1 MWAAPTDIRNLV
13 DTTHREFGKIDILV
27 NNAATNIAQE
37 PVLQVDEAKFDKMI
51 EVNLKSA
58 FRFIQAV
65 APGMCQ
71 RGSGSIINIA
81 SIAGLR
87 PQFHGMLYSM
97 TKAALIM
104 MTQSYALEL
113 GPQGVR
119 VNAIAPGLVQT
130 VLSEYFWKDE
140 EKLRQVIDE
149 QPIKHLGQPHEIAE
163 VALLRGQRPR
173 SELRWNK
180 DLPMLRTRRRLLQAA
195 TTWPAFHALQAA
207 RKEFWESKDPADWSN
222 EEKRILL
229 GQSPWAREGIVRFEV
244 ERKRA
249 RAPDP
254 TRAWRDREEVF
265 PAPIRAPHPG
275 PSRVCRSVSVRRRF
289 QAPTRA
295 SPCSSGC
302 SRAGKAPK
310 PVRLAGGPE
319 MPEGTARFYVIRL
332 QGMPLLPPPKG
343 RDGESVPNPNQ
354 RHARGH

>member
-1 MWAAPTDIRNLV
+1 MATPPLALAEKVAVVTGASRGIGRAIAELFAREGATVVICGRKPETLLQAAAEMKDCAGRVYPLACHVGRAADIRQLV
-13 DTTHREFGKIDILV
+13 DTTHREFGRIDVLV

-113 GPQGVR
+113 GPKGVR
-119 VNAIAPGLVQT
+119 VNAIAPGLVRT

-140 EKLRQVIDE
+140 EKLRQVIDT

-163 VALLRGQRPR
+163 VALLLATDRGSYLTGQT
-173 SELRWNK
+173 LVV
-180 DLPMLRTRRRLLQAA
+180 DGGRLL
-195 TTWPAFHALQAA
+195 P
-207 RKEFWESKDPADWSN
+207 
-222 EEKRILL
+222 
-229 GQSPWAREGIVRFEV
+229 
-244 ERKRA
+244 
-249 RAPDP
+249 
-254 TRAWRDREEVF
+254 
-265 PAPIRAPHPG
+265 
-275 PSRVCRSVSVRRRF
+275 
-289 QAPTRA
+289 
-295 SPCSSGC
+295 
-302 SRAGKAPK
+302 
-310 PVRLAGGPE
+310 
-319 MPEGTARFYVIRL
+319 
-332 QGMPLLPPPKG
+332 
-343 RDGESVPNPNQ
+343 
-354 RHARGH
+354 